1 MPLSRNSLEILV
13 LVVLVLAVLI
23 LAVLVLVV
31 LILII
36 LVLVVLG
43 AVLAIF
49 RIVCAVVVIVIVVH
63 FSSSHPAALG
73 GNPIWLSVTGVVWQ
87 NRTKNMPNFFSTLVL
102 LFY

>member
-31 LILII
+31 LII
-36 LVLVVLG
+36 LVLAVLG

-49 RIVCAVVVIVIVVH
+49 RIVCVVVIVIVVH
-63 FSSSHPAALG
+63 FVLPLILPPLS

-87 NRTKNMPNFFSTLVL
+87 NRTKNMLNFFSTLVL

>member
-13 LVVLVLAVLI
+13 LVVLGLAVLI
-23 LAVLVLVV
+23 LAVLVLGV
-31 LILII
+31 LII
-36 LVLVVLG
+36 LVLAGMG

-49 RIVCAVVVIVIVVH
+49 RIVCVVVIVIVVH
-63 FSSSHPAALG
+63 FVLPLILPPLS

>member
-31 LILII
+31 LII
-36 LVLVVLG
+36 LVLAVLG

-49 RIVCAVVVIVIVVH
+49 RIVCVVVVIVIVVH
-63 FSSSHPAALG
+63 FVLPLILPPLSS
-73 GNPIWLSVTGVVWQ
+73 NPIWLSVTGVVWQ